1 MSRERTFVTSDL
13 SQITKL
19 CSLRNCQSGSKLNRF
34 PNCPP
39 AMLSNV
45 MVSTFFS
52 GNKRTVTHCQ
62 RVCQRL
68 ALQHTLAMSKY
79 DKYKKIHLKNNP
91 RTNHVDENL
100 IPLQEFSSG
109 FSTGQSET
117 SGGPDRSWQWAR

>member
-1 MSRERTFVTSDL
+1 
-13 SQITKL
+13 
-19 CSLRNCQSGSKLNRF
+19 
-34 PNCPP
+34 
-39 AMLSNV
+39 

-91 RTNHVDENL
+91 RANHFDKNL
-100 IPLQEFSSG
+100 IPKIKDQTEQLYYLHSTMLKG
-109 FSTGQSET
+109 FL
-117 SGGPDRSWQWAR
+117 DINIDAHK